1 MQETHTLFHVM
12 YYMFHFICYT
22 TLMLTKWKNF
32 ISLSLAIILII
43 IGIIGLI
50 LPVIPGIIFV
60 IAGAVI
66 IDRIYPEL
74 KNHRHIFPHLDK
86 IKKWLKSFSKK

>member
-1 MQETHTLFHVM
+1 MLHVS
-12 YYMFHFICYT
+12 CYNIP
-22 TLMLTKWKNF
+22 MSINWKNF

>member
-1 MQETHTLFHVM
+1 MLHVS
-12 YYMFHFICYT
+12 CYIIS
-22 TLMLTKWKNF
+22 MLNKWKNF
-32 ISLSLAIILII
+32 ISLALAIILII

-50 LPVIPGIIFV
+50 VPVIPGIIFV

-74 KNHRHIFPHLDK
+74 KNHRHIFPHLKK
-86 IKKWLKSFSKK
+86 IKNWLKSFSKK

>member
-1 MQETHTLFHVM
+1 
-12 YYMFHFICYT
+12 
-22 TLMLTKWKNF
+22 MLNKWKNF
-32 ISLSLAIILII
+32 ISLSLATLLII

-50 LPVIPGIIFV
+50 IPVIPGIIFV

-74 KNHRHIFPHLDK
+74 KNHRHIFPHLEK
-86 IKKWLKSFSKK
+86 IKTWLKSFSKK